1 LTPVARRRLEL
12 ALLLT
17 PAVFFVLGVFAYPLG
32 LAVWLS
38 LTDASIGE
46 TGHFVGLTQYRF
58 LFSDP
63 NYRAALS
70 HTVEYTG
77 LALAGKLVLGTLLAL
92 ALLPRFRGRRVL
104 YALLLLPLLFPV
116 VMDSITWYFLFSDV
130 HGGINAI
137 LLLLGL
143 VHEQYPFL
151 GSGGTAMLSLVAVNI
166 WHGTPLFTIL
176 ALAALRSVSRDHLD
190 SAVLDGARSLALFR
204 YIQLP
209 ALVPALTL
217 ASLLSVLGTFGDYAI
232 VHIMTAG
239 GPGGETHIVSS
250 LAFTEALRGG
260 DLAGGIA
267 TALSV
272 VPFYLAGLLLLVLRL
287 VARR

>member
-1 LTPVARRRLEL
+1 MTPVARRRLEL
-12 ALLLT
+12 AFLLA
-17 PAVFFVLGVFAYPLG
+17 PALFFVLGVIAYPLG

-46 TGHFVGLTQYRF
+46 TGRFVGLAQYRF
-58 LFSDP
+58 LLSDP
-63 NYRAALS
+63 NYRAALW

-92 ALLPRFRGRRVL
+92 ALLPPFRGRRL
-104 YALLLLPLLFPV
+104 IYAALLLPLLFPI

-130 HGGINAI
+130 HGGINGI

-143 VHEQYPFL
+143 VREQYPFL
-151 GSGGTAMLSLVAVNI
+151 GSGGTAMLSLVAVNV
-166 WHGTPLFTIL
+166 WHGTPLFTVL

-190 SAVLDGARSLALFR
+190 SAVLDGAGSLALFR
-204 YIQLP
+204 YVQLP
-209 ALVPALTL
+209 ALTPALTL
-217 ASLLSVLGTFGDYAI
+217 AGLLSVLGTFGDYAI
-232 VHIMTAG
+232 VHLMTAG
-239 GPGGETHIVSS
+239 GPGGETQIISS
-250 LAFTEALRGG
+250 LAFTQALRGG

-272 VPFYLAGLLLLVLRL
+272 VPVYLAGLLLVLRQL
-287 VARR
+287 ARR